1 MARVALSHQM
11 EFCLNDRSSH
21 RALII
26 MILTIDH
33 VQVAMPAGR
42 EADARQF
49 YGMLLGLPELE
60 KPEALKSRGG
70 VWFGLADGR
79 QLHLGVEQDFHPNR
93 KAHPCFVV
101 DGEYE
106 ALARLLEESG
116 YSIQHDGLNP
126 SVRRFYAHD
135 PFGNRLEFADRRSSG

>member
-1 MARVALSHQM
+1 
-11 EFCLNDRSSH
+11 
-21 RALII
+21 

-42 EADARQF
+42 EPDARLF
-49 YGMLLGLPELE
+49 YGEILGLPELE

-79 QLHLGVEQDFHPNR
+79 QLHLGVEQDFSPNK

-106 ALARLLEESG
+106 ALAHRLEQTG
-116 YSIQHDGLNP
+116 HAVQHDSLNP
-126 SVRRFYAHD
+126 PIRRFYTHD
-135 PFGNRLEFADRRSSG
+135 PFGNRLEFADRMSHP